1 MGYRRSLQL
10 SLAAVI
16 AAVGVVTG
24 VFTSLMIGG
33 NDAVVQAQALTPRTL
48 RLNVGNMEEQAVS
61 LAQQA
66 EFLMQ
71 VGRGDRALPVAQLA
85 VQLAP
90 RNFLTHAVLGGVLL
104 RQDKFADAIASL
116 KKADSL
122 KPDQPQVLF
131 LLGSAHLRN
140 KQYQE
145 SIALL
150 LRGLSLEK
158 EKPSPNALFDLG
170 NAYFLTYRYDDA
182 LTRYRQLLAI
192 DAKFWAAT
200 NNIGLVEYERGNT
213 DTAIAQWESAIKQ
226 AEKSEY
232 TAEPML
238 ALASAQYAKGD
249 KAQGIATGI
258 AALKIDPRYGKP
270 EYLVENLW
278 GNRLMTSARL
288 LLSEAP
294 IRQLLQE
301 SAAPP
306 PPERRVSP
314 PARFRNRP
322 TAPNNSPAPTPE
334 PKPPSAPRSPQP
346 TP

>member
-10 SLAAVI
+10 SLAVMI
-16 AAVGVVTG
+16 AASGVVTS
-24 VFTSLMIGG
+24 VMIGG
-33 NDAVVQAQALTPRTL
+33 NDAGVQAQALIPRTL

-104 RQDKFADAIASL
+104 RQEKYADAITSL
-116 KKADSL
+116 KKADTL

-145 SIALL
+145 SITLL

-170 NAYFLTYRYDDA
+170 NAYFLVRRYDDA
-182 LTRYRQLLAI
+182 LNRYRQLLAI
-192 DAKFWAAT
+192 DGKFWAAT

-213 DTAIAQWESAIKQ
+213 DTAIAQWEAAIKQ
-226 AEKSEY
+226 AEKSEF

-238 ALASAQYAKGD
+238 ALASAQYAKGNRE
-249 KAQGIATGI
+249 QGIATGI

-270 EYLVENLW
+270 EYLIENLW

-301 SAAPP
+301 SATPP
-306 PPERRVSP
+306 PPQRRVSP

-322 TAPNNSPAPTPE
+322 PAPNSTPAPSPAPTPQTKPQ
-334 PKPPSAPRSPQP
+334 PKP
-346 TP
+346 

>member
-10 SLAAVI
+10 SLAVMI
-16 AAVGVVTG
+16 ATSG
-24 VFTSLMIGG
+24 VFTSVMVGG
-33 NDAVVQAQALTPRTL
+33 NDAGVQAQALIPRTL
-48 RLNVGNMEEQAVS
+48 RLNVGNMEEQAVG

-104 RQDKFADAIASL
+104 RQEKYTDAITSL

-145 SIALL
+145 SITLL

-170 NAYFLTYRYDDA
+170 NAYFLTRRYDDA

-200 NNIGLVEYERGNT
+200 NNIGLVEYERGNI
-213 DTAIAQWESAIKQ
+213 DTAITQWESAIKR
-226 AEKSEY
+226 ANAGSSFC
-232 TAEPML
+232 PIC
-238 ALASAQYAKGD
+238 
-249 KAQGIATGI
+249 QG
-258 AALKIDPRYGKP
+258 
-270 EYLVENLW
+270 
-278 GNRLMTSARL
+278 
-288 LLSEAP
+288 
-294 IRQLLQE
+294 
-301 SAAPP
+301 
-306 PPERRVSP
+306 
-314 PARFRNRP
+314 
-322 TAPNNSPAPTPE
+322 
-334 PKPPSAPRSPQP
+334 
-346 TP
+346 